1 MRYLLVKNGKEVHLY
16 SPDTYGMETWGT
28 NDQDSIIFKRKYWY
42 ISSWSAGNEWID
54 DREYDFKLNVVKSTA
69 HVYEIINYVEEK
81 YPKSLE
87 SVTRELLAILE
98 DYRKFEEWVDR
109 VK

>member
-28 NDQDSIIFKRKYWY
+28 NDQDSITYKRKYWY
-42 ISSWSAGNEWID
+42 ISSWSAGNEWVD
-54 DREYDFKLNVVKSTA
+54 DREYDYKLNVVKSTT
-69 HVYEIINYVEEK
+69 HVFEIMNYVEEK

-87 SVTRELLAILE
+87 SVTRELLKILE
-98 DYRKFEEWVDR
+98 DYRAFEEWWER